1 MIFVADPIP
10 DFYSKKVSAIHKFL
24 LTDMF
29 DRFNSRRSVVHS
41 TKGMVASSQPLANAA
56 GVRILEKG
64 GNCVDAAVAVAAALC
79 VVEPPSTG
87 VGGDCFVLFRDHKTK
102 EIHGLNG
109 CGKAAK
115 RTSIEKVK
123 MHPGVTGP
131 RIPLLNVHSVTVPG
145 AVAGWIDSLDKWGSG
160 KVTLDEIMRPAIDL
174 AENGFVVSEIAAN
187 IWHKASQ
194 DLIDQSGNNAKMFF
208 NDDGSFCEAGQMFFN
223 KPLAKLFRKVVTE
236 GKDGF
241 YKGDVA
247 EKIVAKIKEKGGYL
261 ELDDLAEHTSKW
273 VDPISLN
280 FLGKRLWE
288 IPPNG
293 QGIVA
298 LFALGYIK
306 ELAKSK
312 KIDLT
317 KLKHNSVEY
326 LDLLIES
333 LKLAFYDSEH
343 FVADLDFHP
352 EIDVQEA
359 LSEKRL
365 AERAQLLLQKR
376 VLTRDDIDIVP
387 DPMYKCDTVYFT
399 VTDDLGNACSF
410 MNLVFSSFGSC
421 IIPDDY
427 GFALQSRGAN
437 FNLSHQAINSLE
449 GGKRPYHTIIPS
461 LITDAETNELFASAA
476 CMGGWEQ
483 PQAHVQ
489 IFLNLVLFGFNAQEA
504 LDAPRFCLEPNEDS
518 RHLDLGKGSSGPVST
533 AATLV
538 RLEDGISELVARELA
553 IKGHDVNIV
562 SGHAREVFGRGQCI
576 QNITQK
582 GKLAWAGG
590 SDLRGDGAAVPQI

>member
-1 MIFVADPIP
+1 
-10 DFYSKKVSAIHKFL
+10 
-24 LTDMF
+24 MF
-29 DRFNSRRSVVHS
+29 GRFNSRRSVVNS

-56 GVRILEKG
+56 GIRVLEKG

-87 VGGDCFVLFRDHKTK
+87 VGGDCFVLFHDHKTK
-102 EIHGLNG
+102 EVHGLNG
-109 CGKAAK
+109 CGKSPK
-115 RTSIEKVK
+115 RTSIEKVRQ
-123 MHPGVTGP
+123 HPGVTGP

-145 AVAGWIDSLDKWGSG
+145 AIAGWLDSVEKWGSG
-160 KVTLDEIMRPAIDL
+160 IVSLEDIFAPAIDF
-174 AENGFVVSEIAAN
+174 AENGFVVSEISAK
-187 IWHKASQ
+187 IWSGASQ
-194 DLIDQSGNNAKMFF
+194 NLIDQSGENAKTFL
-208 NDDGSFCEAGQMFFN
+208 NSDGSFCEAGQIFHN
-223 KPLAKLFRKVVTE
+223 KHLAKLFRKVVDQ

-247 EKIVAKIKEKGGYL
+247 EKIVAKVKELGGYM
-261 ELDDLAEHTSKW
+261 ELDDLAEHTSKT
-273 VDPISLN
+273 VDPICLE
-280 FLGKRLWE
+280 FLGKKLWE

-312 KIDLT
+312 KVELSN
-317 KLKHNSVEY
+317 LKHNSAEY

-343 FVADLDFHP
+343 FVADLEFHP
-352 EIDVQEA
+352 EIDIQHA
-359 LSEKRL
+359 LSEEHL
-365 AERAQLLLQKR
+365 AERAQLLLKDR
-376 VLTRDDIDIVP
+376 VLTRKDIDIVP

-399 VTDDLGNACSF
+399 VTDKSGDACSF
-410 MNLVFSSFGSC
+410 INSVFSSFGSC

-427 GFALQSRGAN
+427 GFSLQSRGAN
-437 FNLSHQAINSLE
+437 FNLSHNAINSLE

-461 LITDAETNELFASAA
+461 LITDTETNDLFASVA

-489 IFLNLVLFGFNAQEA
+489 IFMNLVLFGFTPQEA
-504 LDAPRFCLEPNEDS
+504 LDAPRFCLEPNEES

-538 RLEDGISELVARELA
+538 RIEEGISEAVVSQLA
-553 IKGHDVNIV
+553 AKGHDVNV
-562 SGHAREVFGRGQCI
+562 VEGYSRAVFGRGQCI
-576 QNITQK
+576 KNIGQG
-582 GKLAWAGG
+582 GKVAWSGG